1 MKKGIIPVLL
11 AGAAGCITGA
21 SATGVQLNKKVQF
34 QQTLAQKHLLIM
46 QTFNQW
52 LINKQEGKS
61 LARFF
66 EENGYR
72 SIAVYGMSYLGER
85 LLDELKD
92 TGIEVR
98 YGIDRNAE
106 NIYADIDVKGL
117 DDELPEVDA
126 IVVTAV
132 YFFDEIEDELGKRVD
147 YPVISLEDVVYGV

>member
-1 MKKGIIPVLL
+1 MKKGIIPALL
-11 AGAAGCITGA
+11 AGIIGSVSGASITGM
-21 SATGVQLNKKVQF
+21 QLNKRVQV

-52 LINKQEGKS
+52 LINKQEGKN
-61 LARFF
+61 LAKFF
-66 EENGYR
+66 KENGYE

-85 LLDELKD
+85 LLDELKG

-98 YGIDRNAE
+98 YGIDKNAE

-132 YFFDEIEDELGKRVD
+132 YFFDEIEDELNKRVE
-147 YPVISLEDVVYGV
+147 YPIISLEDVVYGV